1 MSILQTELP
10 SCSNPLEIPQADEAA
25 WFAIQTRARSEK
37 KVSAQLETKGV
48 RVFLPVISQV
58 HRWSDRRQLVHLP
71 LFPGYVFVRIDP
83 KSELRL
89 SVLTTMGVYSFV
101 GAGGAGLPI
110 PDKQIDD
117 VRTIV
122 TNPVPFTLYPFLRV
136 GQRVRVKG
144 GCLDGIEGTL
154 ISRDSEH
161 RLVVSVELV
170 RRSVAVRID
179 GYDVEV
185 V

>member
-1 MSILQTELP
+1 MSIFQSEIAPRQELI
-10 SCSNPLEIPQADEAA
+10 EKPQAVEAA
-25 WFAIQTRARSEK
+25 WFAVQTRARSEK

-48 RVFLPVISQV
+48 EAFLPLIRQI
-58 HRWSDRRQLVHLP
+58 HRWTDRRQLVHLP
-71 LFPGYVFVRIDP
+71 LFPSYVFVHIDP
-83 KSELRL
+83 KSDLRM

-101 GAGGAGLPI
+101 GAGGTGLPI

-117 VRTIV
+117 VRTVV
-122 TNPVPFTLYPFLRV
+122 TNPVSFTPYPFLRI

-154 ISRDSEH
+154 VSRDSEH

-170 RRSVAVRID
+170 RRSLAVRID
-179 GYDVEV
+179 GYDFEPV
-185 V
+185 